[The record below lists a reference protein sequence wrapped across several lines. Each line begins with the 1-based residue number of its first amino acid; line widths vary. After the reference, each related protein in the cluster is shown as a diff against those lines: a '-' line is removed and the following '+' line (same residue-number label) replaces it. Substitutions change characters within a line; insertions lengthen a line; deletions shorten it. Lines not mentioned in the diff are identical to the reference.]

1 MYVSR
6 PPLYNQIKE
15 YLLRLIYTNYT
26 NGKYDFPSEMAL
38 ALQFGVSRVT
48 SRRAILDLTQEGYL
62 IRKKGAGTK
71 INNNLSEKKL
81 SKLNKYKET
90 LPPPRTSE
98 INKIRKTVAVIL
110 PDLKSKYMIEILD
123 GIQSLAIQNE
133 WDVLVAI
140 SNYNQD
146 LEMSLIKKF
155 LSYCNGLI
163 IFPVTDTTYNKEI
176 IRLSLKNY
184 PLVVIDNLLHGVEM
198 SSITSDNKRTTYKV
212 VKHFIR
218 QGKTNIGVISQPF
231 ESAFSLLERY
241 RGYRDALGEHNIPM
255 NKNLILNTLD
265 HYDETAEKIIE
276 NFIKSNPRLEAV
288 ISFNYELG
296 LKTAKVLKNGINLL
310 SIKDLMIFD
319 EEFENLYD
327 LLQYKFNYIKQ
338 NALAIGQNAFSIVLE
353 KTRNPDYLNR
363 HIVIPET
370 ISFN

>member
-1 MYVSR
+1 M
-6 PPLYNQIKE
+6 
-15 YLLRLIYTNYT
+15 
-26 NGKYDFPSEMAL
+26 
-38 ALQFGVSRVT
+38 
-48 SRRAILDLTQEGYL
+48 
-62 IRKKGAGTK
+62 
-71 INNNLSEKKL
+71 
-81 SKLNKYKET
+81 
-90 LPPPRTSE
+90 
-98 INKIRKTVAVIL
+98 AVIL